1 MASRLGPQRLCCRIR
16 RGIFK
21 CLQPFS
27 VTVHS
32 PHLPE
37 DIHNRA
43 SSKADCYNIPEWL
56 HTPGTDTCHHEV
68 PGEAGP
74 ATHPGPSPICIQ
86 SKQATPTVLH
96 TVLRRL
102 EQHGAYA
109 RLLFVDYSSAF
120 NTILPCRLL
129 SNMSDLGVQHNIC
142 LWIRDFLTDRP
153 QSVRMGPHLSSTLTL
168 GIGAPQG
175 CVLGPFLY
183 SLYTHDLI
191 SSHNTNNISQIC
203 RWYDCGGADESAY
216 RGWQSG
222 AQRTISHSTPKKPKA
237 LIMDFRKKQDVHTE
251 HQWGEGGEGVQL
263 QIPGHTHLWGPHM
276 DSEHH
281 SAS

>member
-37 DIHNRA
+37 DIHNSA

-142 LWIRDFLTDRP
+142 LWIRDFLTDQP

-191 SSHNTNNISQIC
+191 SSHNTNNIV
-203 RWYDCGGADESAY
+203 RFADDMTVVGLMSLPTEADRVVHSEPSHTQHQKNQKRSLWTSGRNRMSIHHWTSVG
-216 RGWQSG
+216 RGWRGCPASDSWAHTSLRTSHG
-222 AQRTISHSTPKKPKA
+222 QRT
-237 LIMDFRKKQDVHTE
+237 
-251 HQWGEGGEGVQL
+251 
-263 QIPGHTHLWGPHM
+263 PHR
-276 DSEHH
+276 
-281 SAS
+281 